1 MKKSIILC
9 LFSIITFTS
18 FSQTGTLKGVVMYFF
33 NDNYGDKPDIGSQ
46 VYLVKNTSNFYHELN
61 SCIKEDYYKTRNN
74 YFQNIRD
81 FSRTDEEMSKVLIII
96 PKDLRKKRKELKSS
110 IELNRYKMYQYEA
123 EHEPCM
129 KYKLNS
135 NSSDGSEI
143 VDGNGTFNFSDLEFG
158 LYTIYI
164 ISKQRDEQLAIIEI
178 NIDKKQQTIRQTFEP
193 RVIIVKKKEVDDT
206 Y

>member
-96 PKDLRKKRKELKSS
+96 PKDLRKKRKELTTYSVLLK
-110 IELNRYKMYQYEA
+110 IRLWTFLNA
-123 EHEPCM
+123 C
-129 KYKLNS
+129 
-135 NSSDGSEI
+135 
-143 VDGNGTFNFSDLEFG
+143 
-158 LYTIYI
+158 
-164 ISKQRDEQLAIIEI
+164 
-178 NIDKKQQTIRQTFEP
+178 
-193 RVIIVKKKEVDDT
+193 
-206 Y
+206 